1 MQDPQGQVALYTFD
15 GTSFGPWVPPP
26 AAEATIAH
34 QPTGTPEEW
43 NLTTL
48 EQFQVKQVLS
58 PKLVSDGLRT
68 YHWRQ
73 DGVDQ
78 TPDGLYGSRGTKL
91 FAMPDLPNAGQVLRE
106 VASYTNNQIQWDDGH
121 VWTRV
126 GPPVQLPAA
135 ELRWQPGQNSVLYL
149 HFENLLMP
157 ENSRGPR
164 PGANTCG
171 AKLSIDPTLAVNHVQ
186 ISRSHR
192 WIEIPPG
199 TISNITFSLRLPNG
213 TLIDLQALGIN
224 VSFVLTIAPRGT

>member
-1 MQDPQGQVALYTFD
+1 MRQDLARKNISQGLITYTW
-15 GTSFGPWVPPP
+15 T
-26 AAEATIAH
+26 
-34 QPTGTPEEW
+34 
-43 NLTTL
+43 
-48 EQFQVKQVLS
+48 
-58 PKLVSDGLRT
+58 
-68 YHWRQ
+68 Q
-73 DGVDQ
+73 DGVQQ
-78 TPDGLYGSRGTKL
+78 TPDELYGSFGTNL
-91 FAMPDLPNAGQVLRE
+91 YGMPGKPAAGDVVRE
-106 VASYTNNQIQWDDGH
+106 VAAYTANTLLWSDGH

-126 GPPVQLPAA
+126 GPAVSLPAA

-171 AKLSIDPTLAVNHVQ
+171 CKLSIDPTLAVNHVQ

-199 TISNITFSLRLPNG
+199 TLNSTTFGLRLPNG
-213 TLIDLQALGIN
+213 TLIDIQGLGVN

>member
-1 MQDPQGQVALYTFD
+1 M
-15 GTSFGPWVPPP
+15 
-26 AAEATIAH
+26 
-34 QPTGTPEEW
+34 
-43 NLTTL
+43 
-48 EQFQVKQVLS
+48 
-58 PKLVSDGLRT
+58 
-68 YHWRQ
+68 
-73 DGVDQ
+73 
-78 TPDGLYGSRGTKL
+78 
-91 FAMPDLPNAGQVLRE
+91 
-106 VASYTNNQIQWDDGH
+106 
-121 VWTRV
+121 
-126 GPPVQLPAA
+126 
-135 ELRWQPGQNSVLYL
+135 LYL

-213 TLIDLQALGIN
+213 TLIDLQAMGIN